1 MLNLLTIGIQHQ
13 IAPVSVRE
21 KVAFSEENLP
31 DALLDLRQYLNQ
43 FNNETNSEVA
53 ILSTCNRTEIYCAA
67 NDQQI
72 SPGLLQA
79 RTIDW
84 LSSQQGIAKSEILEY
99 VKTSVA
105 SEAVRHVFRVGC
117 GLDSMVLGETQILG
131 QIKKAAYTAQ
141 QAGSIGLHL
150 NQLFNRT
157 FAVAKD
163 VRTNTEI
170 SSHAVSMASAA
181 LRLSQGV
188 LGDIEKQ
195 RILFIGAGE
204 MIQLCA
210 VYFLG
215 KKPRSI
221 TIANRTIERGEDL
234 AKYISEQGYSCDS
247 IPLSEVPEKMADFDI
262 VISCTASSL
271 PIIGLGMVNT
281 ALKKRRYA
289 PMVMIDLA
297 VPRDIEP
304 EISNLRDVY
313 LYTVDDLGQVVKEGN
328 DLRLGAVKNAEMII
342 DLQVKNFMHWFMQ
355 RSSVPLINSL
365 KQRSDELQH
374 IELEKAKRKIQ
385 RGDDPMEVMA
395 ELARALSN
403 KFLHGS
409 LHTLNH
415 AEEFSIDE
423 CQKIVSKIFIST
435 GRKG

>member
-13 IAPVSVRE
+13 VAPVHVRE
-21 KVAFSEENLP
+21 KVAFSESDLA
-31 DALLDLRQYLNQ
+31 DALVDLRQYLNQ
-43 FNNETNSEVA
+43 SSLQSNSEVA

-67 NDQQI
+67 NDQFVTPEQ
-72 SPGLLQA
+72 LQTK
-79 RTIDW
+79 TIDW
-84 LSSQQGIAKSEILEY
+84 LSSAHGIAKTEIADF

-105 SEAVRHVFRVGC
+105 SDAVRHVFRVGC

-131 QIKKAAYTAQ
+131 QIKKAVHTAQ
-141 QAGSIGLHL
+141 QTGSIGTYL
-150 NQLFNRT
+150 NQLFHRT

-163 VRTNTEI
+163 VRTNTQI
-170 SSHAVSMASAA
+170 STHAVSMASAA
-181 LRLSQGV
+181 VRLSERV
-188 LGDIEKQ
+188 LGDIAKQ
-195 RILFIGAGE
+195 RILFIGAGD
-204 MIQLCA
+204 MIHLCA
-210 VYFLG
+210 LYFVG
-215 KKPRSI
+215 KNPRSI
-221 TIANRTIERGEDL
+221 AIANRTIERGEGL
-234 AKYISEQGYSCDS
+234 AKYITEQGYACDS
-247 IPLSEVPEKMADFDI
+247 IALSDVTEKISQYDI

-281 ALKKRRYA
+281 ALKKRKFS

-304 EISNLRDVY
+304 EISKLRDVY
-313 LYTVDDLGQVVKEGN
+313 LYTVDDLGELVKEGN
-328 DLRLGAVKNAEMII
+328 HLRLNAVKSAEEII
-342 DLQVKNFMHWFMQ
+342 DVQVKNLMQWFSQ

-365 KQRSDELQH
+365 KQRSEELQL
-374 IELEKAKRKIQ
+374 IELEKAKRKIL
-385 RGDDPMEVMA
+385 RGEDPLEVMA

-423 CQKIVSKIFIST
+423 CQKIVSKIFMST

>member
-13 IAPVSVRE
+13 VAPVHVRE
-21 KVAFSEENLP
+21 KVAFSESDLA
-31 DALLDLRQYLNQ
+31 DALVDLRQYLNQ
-43 FNNETNSEVA
+43 SSLQSNSEVA

-67 NDQQI
+67 NDQFVTPEQ
-72 SPGLLQA
+72 LQTK
-79 RTIDW
+79 TIDW
-84 LSSQQGIAKSEILEY
+84 LSSAHGIAKTEIADF

-105 SEAVRHVFRVGC
+105 SDAVRHVFRVGC

-131 QIKKAAYTAQ
+131 QIKKAVHTAQ
-141 QAGSIGLHL
+141 QTGSIGTYL
-150 NQLFNRT
+150 NQLFHRT

-163 VRTNTEI
+163 VRTNTQI
-170 SSHAVSMASAA
+170 STHAVSMASAA
-181 LRLSQGV
+181 VRLSERV
-188 LGDIEKQ
+188 LGDIDKQ
-195 RILFIGAGE
+195 RVLFIGAGD
-204 MIQLCA
+204 MIHLCA
-210 VYFLG
+210 LYFVG

-221 TIANRTIERGEDL
+221 AIANRTIERGEGL
-234 AKYISEQGYSCDS
+234 AKYITEQGYACDS
-247 IPLSEVPEKMADFDI
+247 IALSDVPEKISQYDI

-281 ALKKRRYA
+281 ALKKRKFS

-304 EISNLRDVY
+304 EISKLRDVY
-313 LYTVDDLGQVVKEGN
+313 LYTVDDLGELVKEGN
-328 DLRLGAVKNAEMII
+328 HLRLNAVKSAEEII
-342 DLQVKNFMHWFMQ
+342 DMQVKNLMQWFSQ

-365 KQRSDELQH
+365 KQRSEELQL
-374 IELEKAKRKIQ
+374 IELEKAKRKIL
-385 RGDDPMEVMA
+385 RGEDPLEVMA

-423 CQKIVSKIFIST
+423 CQKIVSKIFMST

>member
-13 IAPVSVRE
+13 IAPVCIRE
-21 KVAFSEENLP
+21 KVAFADETLP
-31 DALLDLRQYLNQ
+31 DALNDLRHYLNQ
-43 FNNETNSEVA
+43 SNQQTNAEVA

-67 NDQQI
+67 NDQFVT
-72 SPGLLQA
+72 PNLLQTK
-79 RTIDW
+79 TIDW
-84 LSSQQGIAKSEILEY
+84 LSSQHGIAKSEIAEF
-99 VKTSVA
+99 VKTSIA
-105 SEAVRHVFRVGC
+105 SDAVRHVFRVGC

-131 QIKKAAYTAQ
+131 QIKKAVQTAQ
-141 QAGSIGLHL
+141 ETGSIGTYL

-170 SSHAVSMASAA
+170 STHAVSMASAA
-181 LRLSQGV
+181 TRLSERV
-188 LGDIEKQ
+188 LGDIGRQ

-204 MIQLCA
+204 MIHLCA
-210 VYFLG
+210 LYFVG
-215 KKPRSI
+215 KKPLSI
-221 TIANRTIERGEDL
+221 TIANRTLERGEGL
-234 AKYISEQGYSCDS
+234 AKYISDQGYDCQC
-247 IPLSEVPEKMADFDI
+247 IPLSEVPEKISQFDI

-281 ALKKRRYA
+281 ALKKRKFS

-304 EISNLRDVY
+304 EISKLRDVY
-313 LYTVDDLGQVVKEGN
+313 LYTVDDLGAVVKEGHEH
-328 DLRLGAVKNAEMII
+328 RLSAVKSAEEII
-342 DLQVKNFMHWFMQ
+342 DLQVKNLMQWFMQ
-355 RSSVPLINSL
+355 RSSVPLIHSL
-365 KQRSDELQH
+365 KSRSEEFQQ
-374 IELEKAKRKIQ
+374 IELDKAKKKIM
-385 RGDDPMEVMA
+385 RGDDPIEVMA

-415 AEEFSIDE
+415 TEEFSIDE

-435 GRKG
+435 GRRG